1 MLETLEDK
9 QWHFSL
15 SKQREHPLL
24 ESIEQGRV
32 LFLSHLAFDLFPAE
46 EKLLTPTSQA
56 PKSKNISFNPQTQS
70 LKGHAVREDTPVLQ
84 EMMLR
89 FAQSARTLIES
100 LCPYYTDS
108 LEWGKTSF
116 RPLDVRERKA
126 SSYRKDDTRLHV
138 DAFASQPVQGRRL
151 LRVFSNIS
159 PWATTCLAS
168 WRTV

>member
-1 MLETLEDK
+1 
-9 QWHFSL
+9 
-15 SKQREHPLL
+15 
-24 ESIEQGRV
+24 
-32 LFLSHLAFDLFPAE
+32 
-46 EKLLTPTSQA
+46 
-56 PKSKNISFNPQTQS
+56 
-70 LKGHAVREDTPVLQ
+70 
-84 EMMLR
+84 MLR

-151 LRVFSNIS
+151 LRCFQIFPHGQPRV
-159 PWATTCLAS
+159 
-168 WRTV
+168 WRLGEPFEQVAQHFVPSLSHRAWIPPILLQKLGITGIPYTL